1 METKVLS
8 KVSSYGQQTLSQQPK
23 SLAYY
28 NQRIEELQVPDPELN
43 HKILWFKYFRI

>member
-8 KVSSYGQQTLSQQPK
+8 KVSSYQQPHQQQQQPTK

-28 NQRIEELQVPDPELN
+28 NQRIEELQV
-43 HKILWFKYFRI
+43 FK